1 MPESREKE
9 KQIAVER
16 AQAIHK
22 AEPEEKRNA
31 VSEKQV
37 APPQKKQERQVNSND
52 VGIGI

>member
-9 KQIAVER
+9 KQIAVEK

-22 AEPEEKRNA
+22 AGPEEKRKE

-37 APPQKKQERQVNSND
+37 APPQKKQERRVNSND

>member
-1 MPESREKE
+1 MPEPREKE

-22 AEPEEKRNA
+22 AEPAEKRKE
-31 VSEKQV
+31 VSVKQV
-37 APPQKKQERQVNSND
+37 EPAQKKQERRVNSND

>member
-1 MPESREKE
+1 MPEPQEKE

-22 AEPEEKRNA
+22 QEPEEKRKE

-37 APPQKKQERQVNSND
+37 APPQKKQDRRVNSND
-52 VGIGI
+52 IGIGI

>member
-9 KQIAVER
+9 KQKAVEST
-16 AQAIHK
+16 QAIHK
-22 AEPEEKRNA
+22 AEPAEKRKE

-37 APPQKKQERQVNSND
+37 ASPQKKQERRVNSND